1 VVHTYIRL
9 HRQGKSLH
17 AFLERR
23 TQLWSQGR
31 LGSAPQKCCRHMEK
45 EAVLDS
51 LDNPTSDAAW
61 RQLGPSALEH
71 LGTFKSREMVSNGKV
86 LAFWMAVYPA

>member
-1 VVHTYIRL
+1 
-9 HRQGKSLH
+9 
-17 AFLERR
+17 
-23 TQLWSQGR
+23 
-31 LGSAPQKCCRHMEK
+31 MEK